1 MTTSCTSLT
10 YALGVRSMRYILLLT
25 IAAALAGCGD
35 TIAGNETGGT
45 IEVDDWTMSA
55 AKSFP
60 KAEEHCAKYGKRA
73 KIIHSQPAT
82 SISVATMTFEC
93 V

>member
-1 MTTSCTSLT
+1 LT
-10 YALGVRSMRYILLLT
+10 EKRMGGGFLRASTCGVLLP

-35 TIAGNETGGT
+35 VVAGNETGGT
-45 IEVDDWTMSA
+45 IETDGFTTSA

-60 KAEEHCAKYGKRA
+60 KAEQHCAKYGKRA
-73 KIIHSQPAT
+73 KILNSQPST

-93 V
+93 VYA